1 MQRLTYK
8 SRFGDYGSEV
18 VYKDTMSE
26 ICALRDALGRYE
38 DLGYTPEELKA
49 MLNMES
55 AAKGGI
61 LYD

>member
-1 MQRLTYK
+1 MKRLTYK
-8 SRFGDYGSEV
+8 SMCGDYGSEAAYPDV
-18 VYKDTMSE
+18 ISE
-26 ICALRDALGRYE
+26 LYAMRDALGKYE

-49 MLNMES
+49 LLNMES